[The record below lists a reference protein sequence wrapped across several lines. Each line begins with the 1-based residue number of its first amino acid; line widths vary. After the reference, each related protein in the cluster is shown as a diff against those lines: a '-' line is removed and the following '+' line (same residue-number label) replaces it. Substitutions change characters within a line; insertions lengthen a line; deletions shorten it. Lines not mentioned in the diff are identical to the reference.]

1 MTTPTKALNLGCGKV
16 LKMPGDDGFDEWV
29 NSDLRDLQGVNRRFN
44 AFVFPWPC
52 EDEEFNHLYI
62 SHLVEHIP
70 HTIREYK
77 EWSINKDKLEPN
89 WDEDGFFIFF
99 RECHRIL
106 KPEGTIELIGP
117 YARSNGADQD
127 PTHTRYINEATFS
140 YLWQAS
146 PTFDYQL
153 GYKFNQLDFSCMANE
168 GWETGK
174 PDLVQLASVSFWNVF
189 HSFRTI
195 LQKA

>member
-1 MTTPTKALNLGCGKV
+1 MASTTFTMERSPHNAYKNKEGTPPMTTPTKALNLGCGKV

-77 EWSINKDKLEPN
+77 EWSINKDK
-89 WDEDGFFIFF
+89 
-99 RECHRIL
+99 
-106 KPEGTIELIGP
+106 
-117 YARSNGADQD
+117 
-127 PTHTRYINEATFS
+127 
-140 YLWQAS
+140 
-146 PTFDYQL
+146 
-153 GYKFNQLDFSCMANE
+153 
-168 GWETGK
+168 
-174 PDLVQLASVSFWNVF
+174 
-189 HSFRTI
+189 
-195 LQKA
+195 